1 MTVFQL
7 KIISCKGIFY
17 DGLCES
23 IVLPTEEGEYGI
35 QANHE
40 SMVIGISI
48 GELKYKMEG
57 TWNSVIVGQGYARS
71 EKNRLILIVDSA
83 ERPEDVDEN
92 RAREAAKR
100 AAERLEIQKS
110 RKEYYRGQLA
120 MTRAMARLKVKEKKF
135 M

>member
-48 GELKYKMEG
+48 GELKYMMEG